1 MLGIIVM
8 SRKWKILTVVTW
20 LMAFFGGAWMMFLLI
35 ASSMGSGTGL
45 IPTSDLLR
53 MLPFS
58 IPGIGSSLILL
69 LQSRRGE
76 PLLFWYWLLPAIVVG
91 IPFLLVSVEWF
102 HQMQK

>member
-1 MLGIIVM
+1 MLGIIAM
-8 SRKWKILTVVTW
+8 SRNRKTLTVVTW
-20 LMAFFGGAWMMFLLI
+20 LLAFFGGAWTMFMLL

-45 IPTSDLLR
+45 IPPSDLLR

-76 PLLFWYWLLPAIVVG
+76 PLLFWYWLVPALVAG

-102 HQMQK
+102 HQVQK